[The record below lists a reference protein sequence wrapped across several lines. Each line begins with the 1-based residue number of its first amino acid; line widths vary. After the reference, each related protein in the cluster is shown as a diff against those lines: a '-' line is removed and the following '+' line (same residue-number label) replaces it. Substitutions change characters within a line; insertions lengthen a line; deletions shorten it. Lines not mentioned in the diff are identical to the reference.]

1 MSWDHASTEY
11 SATGPEQKSYFL
23 SPGSQ
28 TTSLPMSF
36 SVNSI
41 PPCTQLPRP
50 KSWGA
55 VFYLFFTYHP
65 IYHQILWA
73 LPSIYSFSKCFS
85 TAATVTV
92 LAQDKLFWAVSHR
105 GSTSGTLLLSSCPF
119 PSTPALVSTAP
130 SSWNDAPNS
139 SVGSKPPAS
148 SHLTSTMV
156 FKLLS
161 GCWLR
166 L

>member
-1 MSWDHASTEY
+1 MIDIYLYHKHIYQIYIHTYTLIHIHTVEY
-11 SATGPEQKSYFL
+11 YY
-23 SPGSQ
+23 
-28 TTSLPMSF
+28 
-36 SVNSI
+36 
-41 PPCTQLPRP
+41 TQLPRP

-65 IYHQILWA
+65 IYHQIPWA